1 MAQKYNNRIV
11 QGDTAGV
18 WLVFHDVD
26 GKGTPA
32 PLTNDYS
39 CRIAVKNSAIDRNVP
54 DKNAENTKFLAFLT
68 PTETNG
74 LAVGVHV
81 VGLQIV
87 NPNLVP
93 PLRREIQID
102 LQVVAQVVTSA

>member
-18 WLVFHDVD
+18 WLVFHDTD
-26 GKGTPA
+26 GNGTPA
-32 PLTNDYS
+32 PLTGDYS
-39 CRIAVKNSAIDRNVP
+39 CRIAVKGKPINRLVT

-68 PTETNG
+68 PTETDT
-74 LAVGVHV
+74 LEVGTHL

-87 NPNLVP
+87 NTALVP
-93 PLRREIQID
+93 PLRREIQIE
-102 LQVVAQVVTSA
+102 LQVVAQVVPNA